1 MRVFSWA
8 LPLAVVTSLAGASA
22 QADDFGEVVVVT
34 HIDVIPTFLDNAKP
48 LIEDFVLTSRNDPGV
63 KQFILVSWDDI
74 TNHFQLIERF
84 QNMRA
89 FDLHVSAKHTIEFR
103 NALQSYIGAPYDER
117 LYSTGR

>member
-1 MRVFSWA
+1 MRVFRWA
-8 LPLAVVTSLAGASA
+8 LPLAVVISVAGASA
-22 QADDFGEVVVVT
+22 QATDFGEVVVVT

-84 QNMRA
+84 QNMKA
-89 FDLHVSAKHTIEFR
+89 LDLHVSAKHTIEFR

-117 LYSTGR
+117 LYSAGQ

>member
-1 MRVFSWA
+1 MRVFRWA

>member
-1 MRVFSWA
+1 MRVFRWA
-8 LPLAVVTSLAGASA
+8 LPLAVIISVACASA
-22 QADDFGEVVVVT
+22 QANDFGEVVVVT

-84 QNMRA
+84 LNMKA
-89 FDLHVSAKHTIEFR
+89 LDLHVSAKHTIEFR

-117 LYSTGR
+117 LYSAGQ